1 MTKNDKK
8 KKKKKWQGYSNS
20 VANHSGPRFDLAL
33 PLIFFDLL
41 R

>member
-1 MTKNDKK
+1 MTKNDQ

>member
-8 KKKKKWQGYSNS
+8 KKKKMAGNRNS

-41 R
+41 W